1 MNNQHNAA
9 QAGAHARA
17 NEKPQ
22 GVEAAQDHENT
33 KLNCSMFRQ
42 TTWQR
47 QIDALQAAGI
57 KRISIGLVV
66 DLKTY
71 PLSHVRTL
79 IQNTAALKQLALTGA
94 LGFRYAVVAGPL
106 SKEDGG
112 AFSATLHEDGIA
124 DVLPKVVKAACSRLA
139 EIGDQATVWDFMVE
153 DALLTPLKSA
163 IGGEA

>member
-1 MNNQHNAA
+1 MNNQHNAT
-9 QAGAHARA
+9 QAGAHAPT
-17 NEKPQ
+17 NEKAPGAANAQ
-22 GVEAAQDHENT
+22 GHENT
-33 KLNCSMFRQ
+33 KPNCSNFRQ

-57 KRISIGLVV
+57 TRISAGLVV

-79 IQNTAALKQLALTGA
+79 IQNTDALKQLSLTGS

-106 SKEDGG
+106 SKQNGG

-124 DVLPKVVKAACSRLA
+124 DVLPKVVMAARSRLA
-139 EIGDQATVWDFMVE
+139 EIGDQATVWDFMVD
-153 DALLTPLKSA
+153 DALLAPLHSA
-163 IGGEA
+163 IGGAA